1 MFMKGHGDRHDNRR
15 QRQGELTK
23 SSCNRLSS
31 ARGMPTPAL
40 QAKSRLEQDALMFD
54 AFDSTGA

>member
-1 MFMKGHGDRHDNRR
+1 
-15 QRQGELTK
+15 
-23 SSCNRLSS
+23 
-31 ARGMPTPAL
+31 MPTHAL